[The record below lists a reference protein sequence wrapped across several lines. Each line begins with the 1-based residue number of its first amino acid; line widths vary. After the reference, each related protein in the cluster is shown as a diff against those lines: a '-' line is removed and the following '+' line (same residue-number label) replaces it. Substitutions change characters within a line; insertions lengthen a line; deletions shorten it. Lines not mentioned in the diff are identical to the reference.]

1 MPFKWRLKKARK
13 YDLSTKNLFIVGVY
27 QLDNSYLECTL
38 NAESTGQECLNSI
51 AQRIELSENHF
62 FGLRYVTKKL
72 HFHWVDLE
80 KPLKK
85 QLDKYAQPAN
95 HCHCLYFGVMFYVLG
110 AHKILDEVAR
120 YHYYLQL
127 KNDIIDGRLPCS
139 AEQAIRLAAYSL
151 QAEFGDYE
159 PGKYAAEDYLLFP
172 KTMMKD
178 ETITA
183 ELFSEAVSGHA
194 SLQGVPPIRAELQY
208 VKEVQVMDGYGA
220 EYYSAKD
227 ESRKDLYLG
236 TSHAGIFAR
245 YIDGQ
250 STVYYKW
257 TEIAKVTQN
266 KKTLEIDSSKS
277 SVQFQLEDTDTAK
290 YVSRL
295 AQLQCKFYKS
305 SKGNLS
311 NSLTDVSLCD
321 ENDGVHY
328 MDAQQIYIPPTDY
341 SSHSSQE
348 LAHSQTSLTH
358 LQEQRISHDP
368 AHNSHQSSLQS
379 LESSEAKNQPYQIQQ
394 QFSSSGRPVPATTA
408 SSTSSHYHFQNS
420 SQHHTFGAMDGILEP
435 LQTHNGNNIYSQQG
449 MRYENLT
456 PTPDASGDPVYVN
469 RAALLPAYRPS
480 PDYDIIMQQ
489 RMIMQQPQPPNQPYQ
504 HFQHQQPQHLQPH
517 FEEIAPSHL
526 GAAQVYVHPDG
537 MAYSQ
542 PEIRHNTHNFRS
554 NSFSI
559 AHTHSHDDEHG
570 NYANVDELKNYSIY
584 ANIFQDLSHHGHFQ
598 IGRSGSISG
607 VGGGG
612 ALVSGG
618 SLVHPTYSS
627 PELHTGAEALINYDG
642 SVISN
647 SAVGLPGNSL
657 LTQDSAAVYH
667 QYKPPPPYP
676 RTSSSTP
683 DLAGITSLAP
693 TQTFETEAN
702 LELQLQTQPNE
713 PKEKTDCNLQSS
725 LSQQTQLDHSL
736 ENLPMLQ
743 ALQNSTTQPTS
754 ETIVSPVASSLLS
767 DHENDI
773 TREDSEKIVADL
785 PVQKENIATADE
797 RQISDTSTNNS
808 SARSSLCQ
816 ANELPLMKESL
827 SKVPIDEPDDTSS
840 EHSYSTFH
848 AKESDESSEDD
859 EVRPKNALDSAQ
871 KEEPKIQIRMFA
883 PDEAPPM
890 SKIKEEATLRESFRR
905 MKIARTGSLNKEGP
919 VLKRPSLRG
928 LKDLGGPSSYVSPAP
943 LNVVDELP
951 QDSVNGPSLEQSDAN
966 CTQKENVIHTPEIE
980 EVLERLGD
988 PPPYPGSQQVNTCT
1002 TKNTE
1007 KQFEDCAFKET
1018 SHNNNLENKIVAHPS
1033 VTETAKKS
1041 YNPDQA
1047 YHGSQAKISLKRSS
1061 STGNPAAPDG
1071 DALVPLPPRRE
1082 PVVQKQRA
1090 ATFSLDTVVPLS
1102 KPGMVRFLKEG
1113 SVPDMGTSV
1122 LRSEVPSSNSAGLTG
1137 CDSSSSKNHNEK
1149 ENNDDNLTS
1158 LNDYSV
1164 GSDSDSEQEK
1174 SFPEGLN
1181 VGPLKMAAMNGLT
1194 LSRSVVLSLMNDESR
1209 APTDERRRM
1218 LESKISEGQVYAEF
1232 EKIPRK
1238 SSSLECN
1245 VAKSPHNASRNR
1257 FKDVL
1262 PYDATRVK
1270 LTPRKD
1276 NPDGYINASN
1286 LKLTANENRWLFIA
1300 TQAPLENTAQ
1310 DFWQMVWE
1318 NGVHVLAMLTPF
1330 QESGKS
1336 KCFVYWPQE
1345 QGLQHKQIYG
1355 EYEVELEFTDDSL
1368 CYLTSR
1374 IILRHNGRQHFVW
1387 HLQYTDWPDHGCP
1400 DDTYG
1405 FLGFLDE
1412 IESVARLAENEAD
1425 GSQKAP
1431 VVIHCSAG
1439 VGRTGVVILTMVM
1452 KWCLE
1457 HNHNVDLPKALFG
1470 IRNQRMHMV
1479 QTMGQ
1484 YRFIHDTLIQY
1495 LKNTRLI

>member
-85 QLDKYAQPAN
+85 QLDKHAQPAN

-110 AHKILDEVAR
+110 AHKISDEVAR

-139 AEQAIRLAAYSL
+139 SEQAIRLAAYSL

-159 PGKYAAEDYLLFP
+159 PDKYAAEDYLLFP

-183 ELFSEAVSGHA
+183 ELFSEAVAGHA

-236 TSHAGIFAR
+236 TSYAGIFAR

-277 SVQFQLEDTDTAK
+277 SVQFQLEDSDSAK

-305 SKGNLS
+305 GKGNLR
-311 NSLTDVSLCD
+311 
-321 ENDGVHY
+321 
-328 MDAQQIYIPPTDY
+328 DAQQVYIPPTDY

-358 LQEQRISHDP
+358 LQEQRHSQDP
-368 AHNSHQSSLQS
+368 AYGSHQSSLQS
-379 LESSEAKNQPYQIQQ
+379 LESSEAKQQPHQLQQQ
-394 QFSSSGRPVPATTA
+394 QFHSVGRSMPNSTP
-408 SSTSSHYHFQNS
+408 TSSS
-420 SQHHTFGAMDGILEP
+420 SQHHFQNPTQHHALGP
-435 LQTHNGNNIYSQQG
+435 LDSVHHQIHSGSNHIYSQQG

-456 PTPDASGDPVYVN
+456 PTPDGGGDPVYVN

-480 PDYDIIMQQ
+480 PDYDIVMQQ
-489 RMIMQQPQPPNQPYQ
+489 RLMMQQQQQQQQQQHPQQSSNQSYQ
-504 HFQHQQPQHLQPH
+504 HLQHQQHHHLQPH
-517 FEEIAPSHL
+517 FEEIASSHL
-526 GAAQVYVHPDG
+526 GAAQVYVHPEG

-559 AHTHSHDDEHG
+559 GNSHNHEDEHG
-570 NYANVDELKNYSIY
+570 NYANVDALKNYSIY
-584 ANIFQDLSHHGHFQ
+584 ANIFQDHPHHGHYQ
-598 IGRSGSISG
+598 VGRSGSISG
-607 VGGGG
+607 ATGGGG
-612 ALVSGG
+612 VLGHGG

-627 PELHTGAEALINYDG
+627 PDLHTGGETLIHSDG
-642 SVISN
+642 NAFTSSSSSI
-647 SAVGLPGNSL
+647 PGNPL
-657 LTQDSAAVYH
+657 LTQESTTTYH
-667 QYKPPPPYP
+667 QYRPPPPYP

-683 DLAGITSLAP
+683 DLAVVASSAP
-693 TQTFETEAN
+693 IQTLGAEAG
-702 LELQLQTQPNE
+702 LQLQQNQQPEEKNE
-713 PKEKTDCNLQSS
+713 YSNQNS
-725 LSQQTQLDHSL
+725 LLHQAQLGHSIEDL
-736 ENLPMLQ
+736 SMLQ
-743 ALQNSTTQPTS
+743 ALQNSTPQPNAEPIEPALSTS
-754 ETIVSPVASSLLS
+754 LPV
-767 DHENDI
+767 DQEI
-773 TREDSEKIVADL
+773 TRIGEDCEQQNLDSHVSKDNVT
-785 PVQKENIATADE
+785 VENE
-797 RQISDTSTNNS
+797 RRTSDASIQNS
-808 SARSSLCQ
+808 SARSSLRGT
-816 ANELPLMKESL
+816 NELPLVKESL
-827 SKVPIDEPDDTSS
+827 SKVLSDDPDDTSS

-848 AKESDESSEDD
+848 AKESDESSDD
-859 EVRPKNALDSAQ
+859 EEARPKVALESQ
-871 KEEPKIQIRMFA
+871 QREEPKIQIKMFA

-905 MKIARTGSLNKEGP
+905 MKIARTGSLSKEGP
-919 VLKRPSLRG
+919 VLKRSSLRG
-928 LKDLGGPSSYVSPAP
+928 LKELGGPSTLVHPAP
-943 LNVVDELP
+943 LNVVCEQP
-951 QDSVNGPSLEQSDAN
+951 QDSGSIHIP
-966 CTQKENVIHTPEIE
+966 ENFNEKNKLIPVDTPEME
-980 EVLERLGD
+980 EVLDQLGD
-988 PPPYPGSQQVNTCT
+988 PPPYPGSQNLNIAASE
-1002 TKNTE
+1002 NTE
-1007 KQFEDCAFKET
+1007 QLSKNKVTFEFA
-1018 SHNNNLENKIVAHPS
+1018 HNNNVEDKKINL
-1033 VTETAKKS
+1033 TEPIIIDTKDVDIRSDKTTHEPQVKT
-1041 YNPDQA
+1041 N
-1047 YHGSQAKISLKRSS
+1047 LKRSS
-1061 STGNPAAPDG
+1061 STGNPSPTSSDIP
-1071 DALVPLPPRRE
+1071 VPPPPRRE
-1082 PVVQKQRA
+1082 PITQKQGA
-1090 ATFSLDTVVPLS
+1090 ATFNLDTVVPLS

-1113 SVPDMGTSV
+1113 SSPDMGTSV
-1122 LRSEVPSSNSAGLTG
+1122 LRSEVTSTNSTGLTG
-1137 CDSSSSKNHNEK
+1137 LTESDSGSSKSYSDHDK
-1149 ENNDDNLTS
+1149 EESSNDNMTS
-1158 LNDYSV
+1158 LNDYSI
-1164 GSDSDSEQEK
+1164 GSDSDSEHDK
-1174 SFPEGLN
+1174 TLTEGLN

-1209 APTDERRRM
+1209 APTDDRRRM

-1238 SSSLECN
+1238 SSTLECS
-1245 VAKSPHNASRNR
+1245 VAKSSQNTCRNR

-1345 QGLQHKQIYG
+1345 QGPQHKQVFG

-1374 IILRHNGRQHFVW
+1374 IILRHNGRQHLVW

-1412 IESVARLAENEAD
+1412 IESVARLAENESD

-1431 VVIHCSAG
+1431 VVVHCSAG

-1457 HNHNVDLPKALFG
+1457 HNH
-1470 IRNQRMHMV
+1470 
-1479 QTMGQ
+1479 
-1484 YRFIHDTLIQY
+1484 
-1495 LKNTRLI
+1495 